1 VSVAV
6 TYAEALYESAVDQG
20 SVAEV
25 AAQLADF
32 RASVDESAELSDL
45 LTNPEFETRV
55 KKDVVGRLLRD
66 ANPLVANFVQ
76 ILLDRGRAAELGA
89 ITDAFAARV
98 AVAEGRLRVRIRT
111 AIPLPPDLRERLIA
125 QLSERVGRA
134 IDVDTVVDEDIMGGV
149 VIETE
154 GSVVD
159 ASVRTRL
166 AGLRASMLRAPV
178 RDAVVADSA

>member
-6 TYAEALYESAVDQG
+6 TYAEALYEAAVDRG
-20 SVAEV
+20 SVADV
-25 AAQLADF
+25 AAQLAEF
-32 RASVDESAELSDL
+32 RTSVDENAELHDL

-55 KKDVVGRLLRD
+55 KKDVVGRLLQGAD
-66 ANPLVANFVQ
+66 PTLANFVQ
-76 ILLDRGRAAELGA
+76 VLLDRGRAGEIDA
-89 ITDAFAARV
+89 IADALADRV
-98 AVAEGRLRVRIRT
+98 AAAEGRLRVRIRT
-111 AIPLPPDLRERLIA
+111 AIPLPLDLRERLVA

-134 IDVDTVVDEDIMGGV
+134 IDVDTVVDEDIVGGV

-166 AGLRASMLRAPV
+166 ADLRESMLRVSV